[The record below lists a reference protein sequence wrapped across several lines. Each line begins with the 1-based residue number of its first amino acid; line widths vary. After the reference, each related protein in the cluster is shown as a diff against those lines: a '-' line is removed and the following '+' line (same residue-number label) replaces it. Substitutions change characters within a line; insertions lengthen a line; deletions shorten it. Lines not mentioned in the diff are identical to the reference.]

1 VILVMGATGNVAREV
16 VSQLVAAGVATRAM
30 THRADFADL
39 PIGIDCVPGDLS
51 NPESLAAALDGADAV
66 FLVWPIGEARGA
78 EAAVGAIAR
87 RARRIVY
94 LSTAAVRDDLEQQ
107 THPLSAMHAFIEG
120 LIARAGVEWTVL
132 RASKFAT
139 NTRVWAPQIRATG
152 AVELPYAAAARSP
165 IHQRDIAAVAV
176 RAVTED
182 THAGATYLVTG
193 PASLTECE
201 QVHIIGEALGRTL
214 VCRDIPPDVARQEM
228 LAEGSSPELAD
239 AALAYWARLVTD
251 GEPVTP
257 TVQELTGT
265 PARTF
270 LEWAVEHVADFGG
283 ASKPRSPAHE

>member
-1 VILVMGATGNVAREV
+1 VILVMGATGNVGQEV

-30 THRADFADL
+30 THRPDFADL
-39 PIGIDCVPGDLS
+39 PTGIDRVTGDLS
-51 NPESLAAALDGADAV
+51 VPDSLAAALDGADAV
-66 FLVWPIGEARGA
+66 FLVWPIGDARGA

-87 RARRIVY
+87 RAKRIVY

-107 THPLSAMHAFIEG
+107 THPLSAMHAHIEG

-132 RASKFAT
+132 RATKFAT
-139 NTRVWAPQIRATG
+139 NTRAWAPRIRASG

-176 RAVTED
+176 QALTED
-182 THAGATYLVTG
+182 AHAGAAYLVTG

-201 QVHIIGEALGRTL
+201 QVQIIGEALGRTL
-214 VCRDIPPDVARQEM
+214 VCRDISPDAARREM

-239 AALAYWARLVTD
+239 AALDYWAWLVTE
-251 GEPVTP
+251 GEPVTS

-270 LEWAVEHVADFGG
+270 LEWAVEHAADFGG
-283 ASKPRSPAHE
+283 PGKPRSPARE